1 MVGYGRVDPLVHTS
15 SSSLIHSS
23 TVPARPTTLGKTAT
37 KILVLIV
44 VLLIAAMSLWTAF
57 TVRDV
62 ATDPETQEVLDGWRE
77 ETGG

>member
-1 MVGYGRVDPLVHTS
+1 M
-15 SSSLIHSS
+15 
-23 TVPARPTTLGKTAT
+23 PARPTTLGKTAT